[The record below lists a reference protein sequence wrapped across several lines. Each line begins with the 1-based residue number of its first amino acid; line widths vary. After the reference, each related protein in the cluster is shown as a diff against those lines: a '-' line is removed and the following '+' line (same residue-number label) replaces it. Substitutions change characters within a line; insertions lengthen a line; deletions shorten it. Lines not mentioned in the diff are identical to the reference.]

1 MDMPGSSCEGPS
13 SEHLLVR
20 PGRRPKRKTRGGE
33 SRRPTSTTRSP
44 IHCRHFPNGR
54 ARFSKNAAMPSLKI
68 SYRRRGDP
76 AITLGLE
83 QHVEGSG
90 RRLMHEPLDR
100 RIGQGRPLGDPAGQ
114 PSTSSISL
122 SAGTTRLTR
131 PRDNA
136 VSVFIGSP
144 RLFGQLSRLPKQGV
158 FPSPCLPPKFAAA
171 VN

>member
-1 MDMPGSSCEGPS
+1 MDMPGSSCEGSS

-114 PSTSSISL
+114 RLNLLDQFVGRHHAIDQAERQCGFGIHWLAQVVRPVVAPSEAGSFSVAMSSS
-122 SAGTTRLTR
+122 
-131 PRDNA
+131 
-136 VSVFIGSP
+136 
-144 RLFGQLSRLPKQGV
+144 
-158 FPSPCLPPKFAAA
+158 
-171 VN
+171 